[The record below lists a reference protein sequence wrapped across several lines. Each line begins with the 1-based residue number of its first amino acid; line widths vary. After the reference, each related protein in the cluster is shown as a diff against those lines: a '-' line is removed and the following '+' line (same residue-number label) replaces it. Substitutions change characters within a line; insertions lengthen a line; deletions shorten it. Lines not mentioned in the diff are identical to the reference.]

1 MGHAK
6 NTVNLV
12 LIDILLFIIPLRKPF
27 AIMFDPF
34 PYTKFQYSTCICSDI
49 SIGSEIRMKDLRH
62 KNIFQDWKYLR
73 LSRKGVYYP

>member
-12 LIDILLFIIPLRKPF
+12 LIDIFLFIIPLRKLF

-34 PYTKFQYSTCICSDI
+34 YTQNS
-49 SIGSEIRMKDLRH
+49 
-62 KNIFQDWKYLR
+62 NIALASVLIVQ
-73 LSRKGVYYP
+73 